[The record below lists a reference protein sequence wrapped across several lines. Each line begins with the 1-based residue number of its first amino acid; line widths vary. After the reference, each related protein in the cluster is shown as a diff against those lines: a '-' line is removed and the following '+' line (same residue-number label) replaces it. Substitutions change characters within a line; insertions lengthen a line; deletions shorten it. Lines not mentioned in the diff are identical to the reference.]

1 MTTELFG
8 VLIMFILSVLLAFP
22 LGKYIAKIFNGE
34 RTITD
39 FMNPLERLIFRI
51 SGINPADPMNWKQF
65 LKAML
70 SINLL
75 WFVYAF
81 FALIFQN
88 KLPLNPDGN
97 PGQTP
102 DLAFNTAISFL
113 VNCNLQHYSGESGL
127 TYFTQLFVVTFLQFV
142 SAATGIAALV
152 ALFNGLKEKTTDNL
166 GNFWN
171 LLVKSTTRILLP
183 LALVMGIVLAFNGT
197 PASFDGKDT
206 ITTLQG
212 DTAQVSRGPAAGS
225 GRNDRY

>member
-1 MTTELFG
+1 
-8 VLIMFILSVLLAFP
+8 MFLLTVLLAYP
-22 LGKYIAKIFNGE
+22 LGKYIAKVFKGE

-39 FMNPLERLIFRI
+39 FMNPLERFIFRI
-51 SGINPADPMNWKQF
+51 MGINPRESMNWKQF

-70 SINLL
+70 TINLL

-81 FALIFQN
+81 FMLIFQD

-127 TYFTQLFVVTFLQFV
+127 TYFTQLFVITFLQFV

-152 ALFNGLKEKTTDNL
+152 ALFNGLKEKSTNNL

-171 LLVKSTTRILLP
+171 YLVS
-183 LALVMGIVLAFNGT
+183 
-197 PASFDGKDT
+197 SE
-206 ITTLQG
+206 
-212 DTAQVSRGPAAGS
+212 
-225 GRNDRY
+225 